1 MPSHDDT
8 PIVTR
13 LTGAGLAA
21 TDLLYVYDV
30 SVGETRAMTIAEFIT
45 GLDALDA
52 GVLAVD
58 A

>member
-1 MPSHDDT
+1 MPSNDDT

-21 TDLLYVYDV
+21 GDLVYVFDV
-30 SVGETRAMTIAEFIT
+30 SAGESKAMTIAEFIT

-52 GVLAVD
+52 GALAD
-58 A
+58 S